1 MFKGGLQKTK
11 YLSKLYEGI
20 ARLGGADFFDAG
32 TVITTDGPDGLHLM
46 AESEKKLWTAVAVL
60 ITIVLFRNGKAD

>member
-32 TVITTDGPDGLHLM
+32 TVITTDGPDGLHLT
-46 AESEKKLWTAVAVL
+46 AEAEKKLGTAVATKVKE
-60 ITIVLFRNGKAD
+60 IFK